1 MKINE
6 KIYIVLIIG
15 LILLAWRYSAIT
27 ETQLDNQ
34 SVIAAPR

>member
-27 ETQLDNQ
+27 DTQLDNQ
-34 SVIAAPR
+34 SIIDIPD